1 MHHQNDYRRIIPMR
15 IGALLG
21 IAVGIAA
28 CAESPSPVGPGTLG
42 GTPLSAEASS
52 TELVV
57 PFGAS
62 LFVPCAN
69 GGAGESVALAGSLS
83 IRSHEVT
90 TEDGITRLWTQ
101 WRPLGVVGIGAT
113 SGQRYRG
120 TGGTFEG
127 LVDRSEGSV
136 YSVVNNFRIIGQ
148 GPGNNMTMHMVI
160 KQAYNANGELTA
172 EVNLQQQD
180 CR

>member
-1 MHHQNDYRRIIPMR
+1 MR
-15 IGALLG
+15 IGTLLG
-21 IAVGIAA
+21 IVAGIAA
-28 CAESPSPVGPGTLG
+28 CAESPSPVAPRALDA
-42 GTPLSAEASS
+42 TPATAEVSS

-57 PFGAS
+57 PFSAS
-62 LFVPCAN
+62 LWVSCAN

-90 TEDGITRLWTQ
+90 NEDGVTRLWTQ
-101 WRPLGVVGIGAT
+101 WRPVGVVGVGAT

-148 GPGNNMTMHMVI
+148 GPANNMTMHMVI
-160 KQAYNANGELTA
+160 KQVFNANGELTA

>member
-1 MHHQNDYRRIIPMR
+1 MR

-28 CAESPSPVGPGTLG
+28 CAESPSPVAPRALSEA
-42 GTPLSAEASS
+42 PVASAEVTS

-57 PFGAS
+57 PFSATLWIG
-62 LFVPCAN
+62 CAN
-69 GGAGESVALAGSLS
+69 GGAGENVALAGQLS
-83 IRSHEVT
+83 IRSHEVVS
-90 TEDGITRLWTQ
+90 EDGVTRLWTQ
-101 WRPLGVVGIGAT
+101 WRPMGVFGVGAT
-113 SGQRYRG
+113 TGRTYRG

-127 LVDRSEGSV
+127 LVESDGSV

-148 GPGNNMTMHMVI
+148 GPGNNLTMHMVL

-172 EVNLQQQD
+172 DVNLTNQS